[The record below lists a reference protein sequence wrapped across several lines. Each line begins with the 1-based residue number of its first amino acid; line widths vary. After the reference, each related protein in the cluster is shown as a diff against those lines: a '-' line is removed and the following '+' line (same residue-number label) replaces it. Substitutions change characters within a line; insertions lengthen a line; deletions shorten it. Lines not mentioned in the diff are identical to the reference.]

1 MFGQYVSNVVSGHIN
16 GEDDPTW
23 TGYPPLLKKF
33 AYAVKDKL
41 PFAVEFAKGRG
52 GRILHVYRPQD
63 RFTIGV
69 LSVVPSADYYNDREG
84 IFEVYNRFIDNKRH
98 KYSSNRYRQQTK
110 DMGKAIKAAL
120 KGFRPH
126 RPIELADDYGGMFY
140 DFQQR
145 KAKELEDQLGK
156 AVSKVTGSF
165 RIHLP
170 SPKLEQELHH
180 LMQSG
185 HKFLDPEVG
194 EGLADYFKLRPLYR
208 QTKRENPDA
217 IFVRVYDDTSKGP
230 QQVQQVADLV
240 AIDGKTLEGL
250 RFSNEAQELWDKK
263 LDFRV
268 RFPVTELP
276 EWMID
281 RINVLSML
289 EEGDGT
295 ESVGFKASSEEFFV
309 YPEVEP
315 EPTSE

>member
-16 GEDDPTW
+16 GEDDRAW
-23 TGYPPLLKKF
+23 MGYSPLFKKF

-41 PFAVEFAKGRG
+41 PFAVEFARGRG
-52 GRILHVYRPQD
+52 ERIIHVYRPQD
-63 RFTIGV
+63 RFTIGA
-69 LSVVPSADYYNDREG
+69 LSVVPYSENTG
-84 IFEVYNRFIDNKRH
+84 LFEVYSRFIDNKRH
-98 KYSSNRYRQQTK
+98 KYNSNRYRQQTK

-145 KAKELEDQLGK
+145 KTKELEDQLRK

-165 RIHLP
+165 STHLP

-180 LMQSG
+180 LMQFG
-185 HKFLDPEVG
+185 HKFLHPEVS
-194 EGLADYFKLRPLYR
+194 EGLADYFKLQALYR
-208 QTKRENPDA
+208 QAKRKNPDA

-230 QQVQQVADLV
+230 QQVRQVADLV

-250 RFSNEAQELWDKK
+250 RFSSEAQELWDKK

-315 EPTSE
+315 ELTSE